1 MSSYQVQTGASPKL
15 IIDSFFGGMMD
26 ITTLKVIVKLSL
38 TSTLATGIALLSSS
52 AAKAI
57 VIDFEELPNTL
68 GLENFG
74 SGSIEDEVPDFESQ
88 QFLFDASD
96 ETDSRNKITGFTVVK
111 DSHEAYNGSIY
122 IVIEDFVEN
131 NRTVVFNPVR
141 MSHKNGNPFSL
152 LSLDLAEWE
161 EDANQARTIEI
172 KGCLFGKSCDEEGGF
187 VSTIIQLD
195 GNTDGAGPIKD
206 FQTVTF
212 NQSWGN
218 LSSVL
223 FKGFNATGYDDGF
236 PGMNSFAID
245 NIQVEDAF
253 EPEPVS
259 VPEPTAALGFLA
271 LGVFGIGS
279 GLKRKLTQN

>member
-1 MSSYQVQTGASPKL
+1 
-15 IIDSFFGGMMD
+15 MD
-26 ITTLKVIVKLSL
+26 ITTLKVIVKLSI
-38 TSTLATGIALLSSS
+38 TSTLATVIALLSSS

-68 GLENFG
+68 GLDNFG
-74 SGSIEDEVPDFESQ
+74 SGNIQDEVPDFESK

-96 ETDSRNKITGFTVVK
+96 ERDEEQARITGFTVVHG
-111 DSHEAYNGSIY
+111 SHDAYNASIY
-122 IVIEDFVEN
+122 IVIEDFVQEN
-131 NRTVVFNPVR
+131 DRTVVFNPVR

-161 EDANQARTIEI
+161 EDANQARNIEI
-172 KGCLFGKSCDEEGGF
+172 KGCLFGKNCNEEGGF

-195 GNTDGAGPIKD
+195 GNTDGAGPIND

-223 FKGFNATGYDDGF
+223 FKGFDATGYDDGL
-236 PGMNSFAID
+236 PGMNTFALD
-245 NIQVEDAF
+245 NIQVQDAV
-253 EPEPVS
+253 EPEP

-279 GLKRKLTQN
+279 NLKRKLTQN